1 MDAID
6 LMREEHNNIKR
17 MLSVIRRLCVKI
29 VEGEQ
34 MDYYLFYKVIDFV
47 RNYADKHHH
56 LKEENIIFKEMS
68 DKLGESIARG
78 PVYGM
83 LAEHDLGRLF
93 IYNLENAV
101 GEVRKGSKEAR
112 VDVIGNAIAYADL
125 LNRHIEKE
133 DSTIYEYARRR
144 LSEESITSVNLRC
157 GDAENLANQYK
168 TQAKYLKLLE
178 ELEEQVF
185 EPAVSMWVEGE
196 L

>member
-1 MDAID
+1 MDAIE

-17 MLSVIRRLCVKI
+17 MLGVIRRLCVKI

-34 MDYYLFYKVIDFV
+34 VDYYLFYKVIDFV

-56 LKEENIIFKEMS
+56 LKEENVVFKEMS
-68 DKLGESIARG
+68 DKLGEAIARG

-101 GEVRKGSKEAR
+101 GEVRRGNTEAR
-112 VDVIGNAIAYADL
+112 VDVIGNAIGYVDL
-125 LNRHIEKE
+125 LSRHIEKE

-144 LSEESITSVNLRC
+144 LSPESMAYVNERC
-157 GDAENLANQYK
+157 DDAERSASQIK
-168 TQAKYLKLLE
+168 TQAKYLRLLE

-185 EPAVSMWVEGE
+185 EPVVSMWVEGE